1 MFRFDDKVCAVTG
14 AATGIGFEMARL
26 FSKSGAKCVFLLDI
40 DESSAKEAAKK
51 IPGRAIA
58 LKCDVTNAESVR
70 DCFDKMM
77 RMVDRIDVLC
87 NNAGIGHVGSIKG
100 RFHIVFVLLSFLF
113 ASPKFRTTDYR
124 RDGIRS
130 GSCGQ
135 SKHQRCV
142 QLRKGSNKS
151 DDIGWK
157 GWCYFEYW
165 FLCICT
171 SD

>member
-40 DESSAKEAAKK
+40 DESSAKEAATK

-58 LKCDVTNAESVR
+58 LKCDVTNAKSVR
-70 DCFDKMM
+70 DCFDEMM

-100 RFHIVFVLLSFLF
+100 MFHISRSLTFTYVSYISKLRLQ
-113 ASPKFRTTDYR
+113 TR
-124 RDGIRS
+124 RRRIWTEW
-130 GSCGQ
+130 
-135 SKHQRCV
+135 SKLTSTVCSIAQRK
-142 QLRKGSNKS
+142 R
-151 DDIGWK
+151 
-157 GWCYFEYW
+157 
-165 FLCICT
+165 
-171 SD
+171 

>member
-26 FSKSGAKCVFLLDI
+26 FSKSGAKCVYLLDI
-40 DESSAKEAAKK
+40 DESSAKEAATT

-100 RFHIVFVLLSFLF
+100 MFHISRSLTFTYVSYISKLRLQ
-113 ASPKFRTTDYR
+113 TR
-124 RDGIRS
+124 RRRIWIEW
-130 GSCGQ
+130 
-135 SKHQRCV
+135 SKLTSTVCSIAQRK
-142 QLRKGSNKS
+142 Q
-151 DDIGWK
+151 
-157 GWCYFEYW
+157 
-165 FLCICT
+165 
-171 SD
+171 